1 MQNLIPAPQSAHKVY
16 IASLGQDAVIE
27 GIKIQHLLRSE
38 GVIAEMDLQDK
49 SLKGQMKQAGKSII
63 IGSNE
68 LEEKAATVKNMNN
81 GEQKQ
86 VPFDNVAEYILSAL
100 KNN

>member
-1 MQNLIPAPQSAHKVY
+1 MKT
-16 IASLGQDAVIE
+16 E
-27 GIKIQHLLRSE
+27 GERISDIISHFCESK
-38 GVIAEMDLQDK
+38 ADF
-49 SLKGQMKQAGKSII
+49 AII